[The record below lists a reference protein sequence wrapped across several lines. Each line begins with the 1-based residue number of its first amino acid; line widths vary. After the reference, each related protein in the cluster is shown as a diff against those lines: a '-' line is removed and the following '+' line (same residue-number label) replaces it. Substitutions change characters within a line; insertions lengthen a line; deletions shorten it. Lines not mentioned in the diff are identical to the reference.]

1 MFKLNTIYQQA
12 GVTAC
17 TADGKSSWIQVSQ
30 LMSSLHSI
38 TWQFLTAQL
47 SGSENQ
53 CLKYPTENCSSSTIK
68 PKSPKA
74 VCLKEKEKKRKKI
87 AKKNQNMVNIEHI
100 ANSSITNWHCLFII
114 L

>member
-74 VCLKEKEKKRKKI
+74 VCFKKKEKK
-87 AKKNQNMVNIEHI
+87 E
-100 ANSSITNWHCLFII
+100 NS
-114 L
+114 